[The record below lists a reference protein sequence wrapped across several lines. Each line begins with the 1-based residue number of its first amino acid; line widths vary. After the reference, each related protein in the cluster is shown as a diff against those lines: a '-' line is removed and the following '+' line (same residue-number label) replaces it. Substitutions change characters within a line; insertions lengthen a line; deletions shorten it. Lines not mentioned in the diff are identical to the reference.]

1 MSCSYA
7 TKAELTAITE
17 GGLPSLTDIDAFWLV
32 INGEVVFV
40 MQVGFMLLEVGSVRA
55 QHAKAICVKNVI
67 DFLVATCT
75 WLCFGYPFAFGER
88 GAFGD
93 FLGTS
98 NFFGDGL
105 DVATTDWAGFFFQW
119 TFASA
124 TCTIVSG
131 AGAERCSFQ
140 GYLLSTVMLS
150 AVVYPMVVHWCWS
163 SDAWLANGSHNDIAF
178 FDFAGSGVVHM
189 TGGSVAFMLINAI
202 GAREGRF
209 NEKGEVQ
216 SLSPHNL
223 VLAAAGTLL
232 LIMGWFG
239 FNGGSVLAASGGN
252 SALAGRV
259 CAITAIGASA
269 GGLTAFFIVYFQ
281 SGFIKLEVLMNGML
295 AGCVSVTAGA
305 SVLNTWT
312 ALASGIIGGLV
323 YNGSSWALLKF
334 KMDDPLD
341 ASPIHGAAGIWGLL
355 AVGLFADNDGQA
367 PQGMFYAGNL
377 DQVSYQI
384 VGILVICAWCM
395 GFTGVIYNSINLYK
409 KTILRVPLDIELTG
423 DLVLYGG
430 SAYPQ
435 FETESVP
442 PEGDICCLITD
453 VQSSTA
459 LWEWNADVMKQ
470 SIEVHEC
477 LLRDNTTRFQG
488 YEIMDEGD
496 SLSIVFHNAFDAMM
510 FSMMSQKD
518 LMTADWPEDLYQHDA
533 GSKIGT
539 LYSGLRIR
547 MAIAVG
553 FTNKFLNRST
563 NRLSYDGPAV
573 EDCAAILKAV
583 DAGGITVCSKETMEQ
598 LYGKYSHR
606 LHELGP
612 LTLIDIGKYQLPKMP
627 APTELIQI
635 MPTELF
641 ARPETTISGGT
652 QLLKGYNFAP
662 GVVTAGA
669 AVAMVFCSLTDTTG
683 DKKAEADVIAV
694 LDECAAASEGYIT
707 KTSNNITLLAFH
719 TTDSA
724 MQFCRDI
731 NTKCTTTH
739 PALRFTAGVHHGPP
753 VSVSPN
759 KQTGRADYLGPV
771 VNATARLMGL
781 AADNKAFKAGSVSV
795 AVSVVAYNTLDQKGG
810 LQAAGKFN
818 LKGISD
824 GMETYAMVSVQ

>member
-1 MSCSYA
+1 MSCTYA
-7 TKAELTAITE
+7 TKADLTAITD
-17 GGLPSLTDIDAFWLV
+17 GGLPSLTDIDSFWLV

-67 DFLVATCT
+67 DFLVATVT
-75 WLCFGYPFAFGER
+75 WLCFGFPFAFGER
-88 GAFGD
+88 GAFGN
-93 FLGTS
+93 FLGT
-98 NFFGDGL
+98 NHFFGSGL
-105 DVATTDWAGFFFQW
+105 DVSTTDWAGFFFQW

-150 AVVYPMVVHWCWS
+150 SLVYPMVVHWCWS
-163 SDAWLANGSHNDIAF
+163 DDAWLANGSEHDIAF
-178 FDFAGSGVVHM
+178 FDFAGSGVVHL

-209 NEKGEVQ
+209 NDKGEVQ

-239 FNGGSVLAASGGN
+239 FNGGSVLGASGGN

-269 GGLTAFFIVYFQ
+269 GGLTAFFIVFFS

-312 ALASGIIGGLV
+312 ALLSGCIGGIV
-323 YNGSSWALLKF
+323 YNVSSAGLLRF

-341 ASPIHGAAGIWGLL
+341 ASPIHGAAGMWGLL
-355 AVGLFADNDGQA
+355 AVGLFADNNGAA
-367 PQGMFYAGNL
+367 PQGLFYAGNF
-377 DQVSYQI
+377 DQLSYQI

-395 GFTGVIYNSINLYK
+395 GVTGTVYNSINCIR

-453 VQSSTA
+453 VQASTA
-459 LWEWNADVMKQ
+459 LWEWNPEIMKH
-470 SIEVHEC
+470 SIEVHEQ

-496 SLSIVFHNAFDAMM
+496 SLSIVFHTAFDAMM

-518 LMTADWPEDLYQHDA
+518 LMIADWHEELYTHDA

-539 LYSGLRIR
+539 LYCGLRIR

-598 LYGKYSHR
+598 LHSKFSHR
-606 LHELGP
+606 MHELGP
-612 LTLIDIGKYQLPKMP
+612 VSLMDIGKFQLPKMN

-641 ARPETTISGGT
+641 ARPATNISGGT
-652 QLLKGYNFAP
+652 QLLLGYLNAP
-662 GVVTAGA
+662 GVEVPAS
-669 AVAMVFCSLTDTTG
+669 AVAMVFCSLTDSAG
-683 DKKAEADVIAV
+683 GAKADEAVIAV
-694 LDECAAASEGYIT
+694 MDECAAAQKGYIT
-707 KTSNNITLLAFH
+707 KTSNSITLLAFH
-719 TTDSA
+719 TTDTA
-724 MQFCRDI
+724 MAFCRDI
-731 NTKCTTTH
+731 NTKCTTTN
-739 PALRFTAGVHHGPP
+739 PSLRFTAGVHHGPP
-753 VSVSPN
+753 VSVSPS
-759 KQTGRADYLGPV
+759 KTTGRADYLGPV

-781 AADNKAFKAGSVSV
+781 AADNKAFKAGNVSV
-795 AVSVVAYNTLDQKGG
+795 AVSVVAYNTLEQKGG

-818 LKGISD
+818 LKGISA
-824 GMETYAMVSVQ
+824 GMDTYALVPQ